1 MAKAH
6 EDVTATIAAF
16 RPETATPDDV
26 ERLIDV
32 RISQIDA
39 QIKTHLTA
47 AEELKTER
55 KRWISTAGADGGA
68 GRPVGS
74 AAIEPRTLLANAG
87 GSARAKP
94 GAAGG
99 RNGGSPCN

>member
-55 KRWISTAGADGGA
+55 KRWISVT
-68 GRPVGS
+68 
-74 AAIEPRTLLANAG
+74 
-87 GSARAKP
+87 
-94 GAAGG
+94 GG
-99 RNGGSPCN
+99 RSKLQEELAPGPPNGMPEVPGR